1 MGLPALGLKCSM
13 GARERVTSGRG
24 SDDGKRLRVILF
36 SMAFSVGFSL
46 ICSQWT
52 GSDGRSAVAL
62 DGANMALLS
71 VYAIRCADRMILR
84 VYMAAATFGV
94 VELLADFLC
103 VRCTGTLDY
112 SVAQSSMVLE
122 SPWWMPFSWA
132 LVAVQ
137 MSVSGDAA
145 IRRFGL
151 VRGMIVAGLLGSL
164 LIPCYEE
171 MAWGANWWHY
181 RHCLQI
187 GHTPVYIVVAEAV
200 IGAGLALLGY
210 FTLRVCSLR
219 ASLVLGVAAGLMTIV
234 GGMIGWGTVEFL
246 GRGMRPILMFFLV
259 P

>member
-1 MGLPALGLKCSM
+1 MGVRNQG
-13 GARERVTSGRG
+13 ESGRG
-24 SDDGKRLRVILF
+24 PDDRHRLRVVLLSIV
-36 SMAFSVGFSL
+36 FSVGFSSV
-46 ICSQWT
+46 CSRWT

-62 DGANMALLS
+62 DVAEAALLGA
-71 VYAIRCADRMILR
+71 YAFRRADRAILG
-84 VYMAAATFGV
+84 VFLAAGAFGV

-112 SVAQSSMVLE
+112 SAARSSMVLE

-145 IRRFGL
+145 IRRFG
-151 VRGMIVAGLLGSL
+151 VWRGVAVAGLAGSL

-171 MAWGANWWHY
+171 MACGANWWRY

-187 GHTPVYIVVAEAV
+187 GHTPVYIIVAEAV

-219 ASLVLGVAAGLMTIV
+219 ACPLLGAAAGLVTIAS
-234 GGMIGWGTVEFL
+234 GIIGWGTVEFL
-246 GRGMRPILMFFLV
+246 GRGMRPAALFSLV

>member
-1 MGLPALGLKCSM
+1 MRSWRRDMGGVGPAD
-13 GARERVTSGRG
+13 RR
-24 SDDGKRLRVILF
+24 RLRVVLL
-36 SMAFSVGFSL
+36 SVALSVAFSFA
-46 ICSQWT
+46 CSRWS

-62 DGANMALLS
+62 DLANGVLFS
-71 VYAIRCADRMILR
+71 VYALRCADRPILG
-84 VYMAAATFGV
+84 VFAAAGIFGW

-112 SVAQSSMVLE
+112 SVARSWRVLE

-137 MSVSGDAA
+137 MSVTGDAA

-151 VRGMIVAGLLGSL
+151 VRGVAVAGGLGSL

-171 MAWGANWWHY
+171 LAWGAHWWRY
-181 RHCLQI
+181 QHCLRL
-187 GHTPVYIVVAEAV
+187 GHTPVYILVAEAV

-210 FTLRVCSLR
+210 FALRVCSLR
-219 ASLVLGVAAGLMTIV
+219 ASLGLGVAAGLVTLV
-234 GGMIGWGTVEFL
+234 GGIVGWGTVEFL
-246 GRGMRPILMFFLV
+246 GRGMRPGWMFSRL